1 VNFLHGPPL
10 SVVDEGGT
18 GSGAN
23 MMDFSHQAHQDV
35 LADFIGAIREQRPPR
50 VTGAD
55 ALKTHALIDE
65 LLRKGVER

>member
-1 VNFLHGPPL
+1 
-10 SVVDEGGT
+10 
-18 GSGAN
+18 
-23 MMDFSHQAHQDV
+23 